1 MKRLFD
7 ILFSLGAIIILSPFF
22 ILISILIK
30 LDSGGKIFFVQ
41 KRVGKN
47 LKEFSLLKFRT
58 MKEGSEKSGMLT
70 IGAKDNRITRIGFYL
85 RNYKLDELPQF
96 INVLIGDMS
105 IVGPR
110 PEVKKYV
117 DLYTDEQ
124 KKILSVRPGITDVA
138 SLQFSDESATLSK
151 YPDPEEAYV
160 KEIMPAKL
168 SLSLKY
174 LEDRNLVTDIATV
187 IKTAGKIFSSR
198 HLENI
203 LLALLVFSLPLY
215 EKASAWLAAAVVIV
229 RVFDKNVWSDARQAI
244 KNTLAVFMMAYF
256 LLHVAGTFYSANLS
270 YAWFDLQIKLP
281 FLLFPLL
288 LMIPLQKQGALR
300 VLKKSFITGC
310 TTVALLCL
318 ILGVISYSKSH
329 DRFDFFYMQYSRFL
343 HVTYFSMYLNLCIL
357 FLIHDIIICE
367 DKKYQG
373 LRLALL
379 IFLFINVILL
389 SARTALFTCFITAVF
404 YSVMLSIEQKMLKKT
419 YKAIALLLILL
430 AATAWY
436 GNRIY
441 NRFEEVSEV
450 LQGPKTEEKI
460 TPPSATGYNSVS
472 IRVELWSASWELI
485 KENILF
491 GVGTGDIKDE
501 LEKKFTEKKF
511 FYGAEKKFNPHNQ
524 FLHTGVMLG
533 LAGGVLLILMLAVP
547 AFQSLKNKNYLF
559 VAFIAIVFLNC
570 LTESILEVQK
580 GVLFFCVFSLAIL
593 GARQQSD

>member
-1 MKRLFD
+1 
-7 ILFSLGAIIILSPFF
+7 
-22 ILISILIK
+22 
-30 LDSGGKIFFVQ
+30 
-41 KRVGKN
+41 
-47 LKEFSLLKFRT
+47 

-70 IGAKDNRITRIGFYL
+70 IGAKDSRITRLGFYL
-85 RNYKLDELPQF
+85 RKYKLDELPQF
-96 INVLIGDMS
+96 INVLMGDMS

-138 SLQFSDESATLSK
+138 SLQFSDESATLLQ
-151 YPDPEEAYV
+151 YPNPGQAYI

-174 LEDRNLVTDIATV
+174 LEDRNLFTDVAII
-187 IKTAGKIFSSR
+187 IKTAGKIFSSG
-198 HLENI
+198 HLKNL

-215 EKASAWLAAAVVIV
+215 EKASAWMATAVVIV
-229 RVFDKNVWSDARQAI
+229 RVFDKNAWSDAKQAI

-256 LLHVAGTFYSANLS
+256 LFHVVGTLYSTNLS

-300 VLKKSFITGC
+300 FLKKSFITGC
-310 TTVALLCL
+310 ATAALLCL
-318 ILGVISYSKSH
+318 VLGVISYSKSH

-367 DKKYQG
+367 DRKHQG

-389 SARTALFTCFITAVF
+389 SARTALFTCFITALF
-404 YSVMLSIEQKMLKKT
+404 YSVLLSIEQKMLKKT
-419 YKAIALLLILL
+419 YKAITLLLILL

-441 NRFEEVSEV
+441 NRFEEISEV
-450 LQGPKTEEKI
+450 LQQPKTEEKTT
-460 TPPSATGYNSVS
+460 TPPSTPGYNSVS

-485 KENILF
+485 KEHILF

-501 LEKKFTEKKF
+501 LEKKFTEKNF

-533 LAGGVLLILMLAVP
+533 LAGVIILMLMLAVP

-559 VAFIAIVFLNC
+559 VAYIAIVFLNC

-593 GARQQSD
+593 NSRQQSD